1 MQVCTSLQS
10 DNHASTPPLS
20 FLQAGCPSCRPANS
34 VKGLKAMGTEGNPWE
49 TTAKFI
55 QNWSKEVCI
64 QLPCTPTMWHC
75 THSPAARRYQSIS
88 PARRAHSSKSA
99 ALSMAA
105 VGTCWDKW
113 TEGWRE
119 RWMDRQKDTMRTV
132 PRATAIIIAWCHST
146 GSQRPHRYC
155 SSGQEVSMGCCSSD
169 GRMRGVPHCQCM

>member
-1 MQVCTSLQS
+1 MPAPHHSVFYRPDALPVAQPT
-10 DNHASTPPLS
+10 ASRDWR
-20 FLQAGCPSCRPANS
+20 QWA
-34 VKGLKAMGTEGNPWE
+34 LKATPEKPQQNLYKTE
-49 TTAKFI
+49 AKKSVF
-55 QNWSKEVCI
+55 SY
-64 QLPCTPTMWHC
+64 LCTPTMWHC
-75 THSPAARRYQSIS
+75 THSPATCRYQSIS

-146 GSQRPHRYC
+146 GSQRPHRCC
-155 SSGQEVSMGCCSSD
+155 SRGQEVSMGCCSSD

>member
-1 MQVCTSLQS
+1 M
-10 DNHASTPPLS
+10 PFLS
-20 FLQAGCPSCRPANS
+20 PSQQRQ
-34 VKGLKAMGTEGNPWE
+34 GTEGNRHWRQPLRNHGKIY
-49 TTAKFI
+49 TKLKQRSLYSATYVRRQCGTAHI
-55 QNWSKEVCI
+55 H
-64 QLPCTPTMWHC
+64 LPH
-75 THSPAARRYQSIS
+75 AATNQS

-146 GSQRPHRYC
+146 GSQRSHRYC
-155 SSGQEVSMGCCSSD
+155 SRGQEVSMGCCSSD